1 MSDLAAYDAFLRAKA
16 ATSRP
21 TGDATAADDINPL
34 LKDHQRAIVEW
45 AVRGG
50 RRAIFAAFGLGKT
63 FMQIEAVEA
72 LRRAHGGR
80 ALIVAPLG
88 VRQEFMRDAR
98 ALATGEHPVV
108 SDAQRSALRAWQDGR
123 PDRVPDLRFIRRI
136 EEAGDTGLY
145 ITNYETVR
153 DGKLDPRLFAIT
165 SLDEASCLRGFGG
178 TKTFREFMKLFAGDD
193 RQAGTKNGGIR
204 YRFVATATPSP
215 NDYIELLAYAAYLGV
230 MDIGEAKTR
239 FFRRNS
245 EKADQLTLHP
255 HKEEEFWLWVSS
267 WAVFLQK
274 PSDLGF
280 SDEGYELPPMT
291 VRYHEVKSNILGGR
305 ASRSGQVPLIAD
317 AAIGV
322 IDAAREKRDSLPAR
336 IAKAAEIKAADPDDH
351 FIFWHDLEDERA
363 ALEKAIPGIATVYGS
378 QDLDERERLIA
389 GFADGEI
396 RDLGGKPSMLGSGTN
411 FQRHCHRAVFTGIGF
426 KFNDFIQAI
435 HRVLRF
441 LQDREVVIDII
452 HSENEREVLRK
463 LLAKWEQDRRLRE
476 KMGEI
481 IRKYRLN
488 EQAMAEALERSI
500 GVERI
505 EVKGEKYTIVNND
518 TVIETSR
525 MAGNSV
531 GLIVTSIPF
540 STQYEYTPSYNDFG
554 HTDDDGHFWRQ
565 MDFLTPQLLRVLQP
579 GRWACVHVKDRVIP
593 GGINGLGFQTL
604 STFHADCIR
613 HFREHGF
620 AFMGMKTITT
630 DVVREN
636 NQTYRL
642 GWTEQCKDATKMG
655 CGVPEYLLLFR
666 KPQSDT
672 SKSYADTPVVKAK
685 KEWDREAGEWRNPA
699 GYSRARWQIDAHG
712 YARSSGDRL
721 LKAEEIAGLPA
732 DHVYRVWKT
741 FNLASV
747 YDFEHHVAIGEAL
760 EMRGALPPTFMLL
773 PPHSW
778 HDDVWSDVAR
788 MRTLNGEQHAK
799 GKEMHLCPLQF
810 DIVERAIAQLSNPGD
825 TVFDPFGGLMT
836 VPYCAMKLGRRGA
849 GVELNPGYFLDG
861 AAYCRAM
868 EEKMSVPSLFDYLDA
883 SRAASEASPPGAPAG
898 PREGAD
904 GRSALRASPDEA
916 AGAEAAE

>member
-1 MSDLAAYDAFLRAKA
+1 MTDLAAYDAFLRAKA
-16 ATSRP
+16 ASARP
-21 TGDATAADDINPL
+21 AGEAVTAADINPL

-63 FMQIEAVEA
+63 FMQIEAVEC
-72 LRRAHGGR
+72 LRRLHGGR
-80 ALIVAPLG
+80 GLIVAPLG
-88 VRQEFMRDAR
+88 VRQEFMRDVLT
-98 ALATGEHPVV
+98 LATGEHPDIT
-108 SDAQRSALRAWQDGR
+108 DAQRAQLHAWQDGR
-123 PDRVPDLRFIRRI
+123 PERVPSLRFIRRI
-136 EEAGDTGLY
+136 EEADETGLY

-153 DGKLDPRLFAIT
+153 DGKLDPRLFDIT

-193 RQAGTKNGGIR
+193 RHAGTKNDGVK

-215 NDYIELLAYAAYLGV
+215 NDYIELLAYAAYLGI
-230 MDIGEAKTR
+230 MDVGEAKTR

-280 SDEGYELPPMT
+280 SDEGYELPPLT
-291 VRYHEVKSNILGGR
+291 VRYHEVRSDLLSGR
-305 ASRSGQVPLIAD
+305 ETRSGQMQLIAD
-317 AAIGV
+317 AAVGV
-322 IDAAREKRDSLPAR
+322 VDAAREKRASLPAR
-336 IAKAAEIKAADPDDH
+336 IAKAAEIKAASPDDH
-351 FIFWHDLEDERA
+351 FIFWHDLEAERV
-363 ALEKAIPGIATVYGS
+363 ALERAIPGIATVYGS
-378 QDLDERERLIA
+378 QDLEERERVIA
-389 GFADGEI
+389 GFSDGRI
-396 RDLGGKPSMLGSGTN
+396 SDLGGKPSMLGSGCN

-435 HRVLRF
+435 HRIQRF
-441 LQDREVVIDII
+441 LQPREVVIDII
-452 HSENEREVLRK
+452 HSENEREVLRN
-463 LLAKWEQDRRLRE
+463 LLAKWEQDKRLRE

-505 EVKGEKYTIVNND
+505 EVKGEKYRIVNND

-525 MAGNSV
+525 MAENSV

-554 HTDDDGHFWRQ
+554 HTDDDDHFWRQ

-579 GRWACVHVKDRVIP
+579 GRWACVHVKDRIVP

-604 STFHADCIR
+604 STFHADCIH
-613 HFREHGF
+613 HFRRHGF

-666 KPQSDT
+666 KPQTDR
-672 SKSYADTPVVKAK
+672 SKSYADVPVVKAK
-685 KEWDREAGEWRNPA
+685 KEWDREAGAWKNPG
-699 GYSRARWQIDAHG
+699 GYSRARWQIDAHA
-712 YARSSGDRL
+712 YARSSGDRH

-732 DHVYRVWKT
+732 DQVYKIWKE
-741 FNLASV
+741 FNLSAI

-788 MRTLNGEQHAK
+788 MRTLNGEQNAK
-799 GKEMHLCPLQF
+799 GREMHLCPLQF
-810 DIVERAIAQLSNPGD
+810 DIVERAITQLSNPGD

-836 VPYCAMKLGRRGA
+836 VPYCAIRLGRRGL

-883 SRAASEASPPGAPAG
+883 
-898 PREGAD
+898 AD
-904 GRSALRASPDEA
+904 GDGVEERMP
-916 AGAEAAE
+916 EAAE